1 MLLFYRNGNI
11 NFSPM
16 YDNGASLG
24 WRFTDE
30 KLTSMMNNQSM
41 NKYTKNTKVKAGIF
55 EKKSVKGKDLLL
67 YIKQNFPT
75 EFEDSIKRIITFDND
90 RYSLCIHSQNYL
102 SKPQKEWLLHIIPY
116 RKDKM
121 LDWIREEEE

>member
-1 MLLFYRNGNI
+1 
-11 NFSPM
+11 
-16 YDNGASLG
+16 
-24 WRFTDE
+24 
-30 KLTSMMNNQSM
+30 M

-90 RYSLCIHSQNYL
+90 RYSLCIHSQKNYL
-102 SKPQKEWLLHIIPY
+102 SKPQKGMVVTYNTLSK
-116 RKDKM
+116 RQNVG
-121 LDWIREEEE
+121 LD

>member
-90 RYSLCIHSQNYL
+90 RYSLCIHSQKNYL
-102 SKPQKEWLLHIIPY
+102 SKPQKGMVVTYNTLSK
-116 RKDKM
+116 RQNVG
-121 LDWIREEEE
+121 LD